1 MTTQKLDNIRT
12 HRSARSSEGAG
23 ASGDKLLS
31 PIEETVLSIGRHKA
45 NFGMGPTK
53 CFNLLEDVFFSRR
66 GCITEGVVSS
76 DRSSQGLR
84 IQSQASPQSSS
95 PEGSLGFV
103 SITFG
108 TVVLEAA
115 LVVLANF
122 FAPKPEPTCPVV
134 VLLIA
139 F

>member
-1 MTTQKLDNIRT
+1 MLG
-12 HRSARSSEGAG
+12 EG
-23 ASGDKLLS
+23 KFLS
-31 PIEETVLSIGRHKA
+31 PIDETRLGIGRHEA
-45 NFGMGPTK
+45 NFGMGSTK
-53 CFNLLEDVFFSRR
+53 CCNLLEVVFFSRR
-66 GCITEGVVSS
+66 GCIIEGVFSS
-76 DRSSQGLR
+76 ERSSQGPR

-108 TVVLEAA
+108 TVVLAI
-115 LVVLANF
+115 F
-122 FAPKPEPTCPVV
+122 FAPKPEPTCPIV